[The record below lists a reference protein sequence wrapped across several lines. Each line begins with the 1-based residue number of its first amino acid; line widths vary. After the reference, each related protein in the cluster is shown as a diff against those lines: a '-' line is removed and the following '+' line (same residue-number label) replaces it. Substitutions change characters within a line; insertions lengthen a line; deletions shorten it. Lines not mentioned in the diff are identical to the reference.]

1 MRNHILLLIM
11 LRFAFFAHA
20 EDTLRMKSFE
30 VHGSHVTSGQ
40 RELCDSL
47 QMLSFQLQSISM
59 VLQQMNSINLRS
71 YGPSMLSSV
80 SVRGGNASQTNLS
93 WKGMNI
99 SNAMLGQSD
108 LSLIPVAFFNG
119 TTLQFGTVQN
129 KNTQGI
135 SGGIE
140 LSTSNDT
147 SKQSIEISSML
158 SSLNN
163 QSTFIG
169 YGRNSSKNKLNFKIL
184 ESTGKNQ
191 FDFFYDYKKAARF
204 NTGAHQSKMLTMLL
218 DESYKVNHQLTF
230 KFSGWLTSAF
240 RELPQTKL
248 ESKSSS
254 EQADKDVKCIAG
266 LHYMKRNSSLDLS
279 YLINRNQIDYDDAN
293 IISNSTFTNHQVK
306 LTHQQKT
313 KHLFIESNYTMYASS
328 AINSSYIQSSNQ
340 LLLQTLSSRIT
351 KDFTKQLKI
360 IIEGSVYA
368 RNKHQ
373 LYPTYSI
380 QLDKQHH
387 LSKQTILKIY
397 SAYYTG
403 VRFPTLNDLYWNPG
417 GNVSL
422 KAENGNNGNLGI
434 SIEHPK
440 MRISIESYLK
450 HTKNMI
456 VWVPVGNYWK
466 PLNILEV
473 TGNGVEF
480 SGTFKHSI
488 HQFKLQAKLDASLNA
503 STIKQQQGNEQ
514 LKGKQLPYVPFYKAN
529 SNLSMSY
536 KKSYINLQTQYVGHR
551 FTSQDNKE
559 FLNPYLLL
567 NLQVGQGFLLCHH
580 QVQVNLNLYNLLNE
594 YYETIAYRP
603 MPSRYTELSINLKL

>member
-1 MRNHILLLIM
+1 MM
-11 LRFAFFAHA
+11 LHFAFFAHA

-30 VHGSHVTSGQ
+30 VHGSHITSGQ

-129 KNTQGI
+129 KNIQGI

-191 FDFFYDYKKAARF
+191 FDFYYDYKKAARF
-204 NTGAHQSKMLTMLL
+204 NTGSHQSKLLTMLL
-218 DESYKVNHQLTF
+218 DESYKLNHQLTF
-230 KFSGWLTSAF
+230 KFSGWLTSSY
-240 RELPQTKL
+240 RELPPTKL

-254 EQADKDVKCIAG
+254 EQSDKDVKCIAG
-266 LHYMKRNSSLDLS
+266 LHYIKRNSSLDLS
-279 YLINRNQIDYDDAN
+279 YLINRNQIDYHDAN
-293 IISNSTFTNHQVK
+293 LVSNSTFTNHQVK
-306 LTHQQKT
+306 LSHQQKT

-328 AINSSYIQSSNQ
+328 AINSSYIASSNQ
-340 LLLQTLSSRIT
+340 LILQTLSSRIT

-397 SAYYTG
+397 SAYYTA

-417 GNVSL
+417 GNASL
-422 KAENGNNGNLGI
+422 KAENGNNGNLGV

-440 MRISIESYLK
+440 VRISVESYLK

-488 HQFKLQAKLDASLNA
+488 HQIKLQAKIDASLNA

-514 LKGKQLPYVPFYKAN
+514 IKGNQLPYVPFYKAN
-529 SNLSMSY
+529 SNMSMSY
-536 KKSYINLQTQYVGHR
+536 KKSYINLQTQYVGYR

-567 NLQVGQGFLLCHH
+567 NLQVGQGFLLRHH

-603 MPSRYTELSINLKL
+603 MSLRYTELSINLKL